1 MCSSDVFLAVLAVFF
16 PPIAGKSTTSGILLP
31 YYPPINLY
39 HYRNANS
46 RAPLVWIK
54 AGICTADS
62 LINIALCLLGYIPG
76 LIHAWYII
84 LKYPDQDYDDV
95 AYEPIPGGSSQRR
108 DLENGRVTYY
118 YVSNPPLQH
127 LSQQQGYGTVDR
139 GQQAHSNSNA
149 APKPSGQ
156 PREGAGSSSGQTA
169 PPTYAEAVRGD
180 NKVQTQD

>member
-1 MCSSDVFLAVLAVFF
+1 MCSSDVFLAVLAILF
-16 PPIAGKSTTSGILLP
+16 PPIA
-31 YYPPINLY
+31 
-39 HYRNANS
+39 
-46 RAPLVWIK
+46 VWIK

-62 LINIALCLLGYIPG
+62 IINIALCLLGYVPG

-84 LKYPDQDYDDV
+84 LKYPDPDYDNV

-127 LSQQQGYGTVDR
+127 PSQQRSYGAT
-139 GQQAHSNSNA
+139 QQAPSNSNA
-149 APKPSGQ
+149 APNPSGNQ
-156 PREGAGSSSGQTA
+156 PSGNKAPGHQQEGAAGSSGQNA

-180 NKVQTQD
+180 NKIQTQD